1 MSRLRV
7 CDSWRAHRRD
17 WRPLWRINTKV
28 AFVLSVFGAIVAQVD
43 LPKPEAN
50 SRMHLRLA
58 PPIALLAVLALAPFV
73 ARAALGETVS
83 AEDAAVRVK
92 GDAKALELDVH
103 QARLADVLTALARFN
118 IRYRSPVVLNKVID
132 GTYGGPLG
140 HVLSR
145 LLAGY
150 NYAIKQDDAE
160 IDVIIVSRYG
170 EQAIPAPIIVQRRG
184 SGE

>member
-1 MSRLRV
+1 
-7 CDSWRAHRRD
+7 
-17 WRPLWRINTKV
+17 
-28 AFVLSVFGAIVAQVD
+28 
-43 LPKPEAN
+43 
-50 SRMHLRLA
+50 MHLRLA
-58 PPIALLAVLALAPFV
+58 PLIALLAALALASFV

-83 AEDAAVRVK
+83 AADAGTEAVRVK
-92 GDAKALELDVH
+92 GDAQALELDVH

-132 GTYGGPLG
+132 GTYAGPPG

-150 NYAIKQDDAE
+150 NYAIKQGDAE
-160 IDVIIVSRYG
+160 IDVIIVSSYG
-170 EQAIPAPIIVQRRG
+170 EQAVPAPIIVQRRG

>member
-1 MSRLRV
+1 
-7 CDSWRAHRRD
+7 
-17 WRPLWRINTKV
+17 
-28 AFVLSVFGAIVAQVD
+28 
-43 LPKPEAN
+43 
-50 SRMHLRLA
+50 MHLRLA

-118 IRYRSPVVLNKVID
+118 IRYRSPAVLNKVID
-132 GTYGGPLG
+132 GTYAGPLG
-140 HVLSR
+140 QVLSR

-170 EQAIPAPIIVQRRG
+170 EQAIPAPIIVRRRG

>member
-1 MSRLRV
+1 MPR
-7 CDSWRAHRRD
+7 
-17 WRPLWRINTKV
+17 
-28 AFVLSVFGAIVAQVD
+28 GQ
-43 LPKPEAN
+43 KP
-50 SRMHLRLA
+50 
-58 PPIALLAVLALAPFV
+58 
-73 ARAALGETVS
+73 ARKRCVRKFWSGE
-83 AEDAAVRVK
+83 
-92 GDAKALELDVH
+92 
-103 QARLADVLTALARFN
+103 LTHPT
-118 IRYRSPVVLNKVID
+118 S
-132 GTYGGPLG
+132 TYAGPLG

>member
-1 MSRLRV
+1 
-7 CDSWRAHRRD
+7 
-17 WRPLWRINTKV
+17 
-28 AFVLSVFGAIVAQVD
+28 
-43 LPKPEAN
+43 
-50 SRMHLRLA
+50 
-58 PPIALLAVLALAPFV
+58 
-73 ARAALGETVS
+73 
-83 AEDAAVRVK
+83 
-92 GDAKALELDVH
+92 VH

>member
-1 MSRLRV
+1 
-7 CDSWRAHRRD
+7 
-17 WRPLWRINTKV
+17 
-28 AFVLSVFGAIVAQVD
+28 
-43 LPKPEAN
+43 
-50 SRMHLRLA
+50 MHLRLA

-132 GTYGGPLG
+132 GTYAGPLG